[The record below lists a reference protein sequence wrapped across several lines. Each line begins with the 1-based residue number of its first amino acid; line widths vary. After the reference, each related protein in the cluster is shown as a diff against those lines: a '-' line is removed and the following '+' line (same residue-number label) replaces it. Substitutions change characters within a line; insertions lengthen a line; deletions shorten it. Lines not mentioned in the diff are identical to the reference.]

1 MKKSISLLLSLFCFT
16 SFAQITVIESDISE
30 VGDIVYQGYDS
41 SPSSSLSIGNP
52 GPNQVWD
59 FSSLQQ
65 DLLKTLNFVDPS
77 TTPYGSLYSNANLCM
92 VDNGSFLYFNKTNTG
107 LYLHG
112 LGDTV
117 FSAPA
122 LYYPLPLTYNF
133 SASDGPVIIL
143 DNTVSGGILSSLLDS
158 ATVASLTQ
166 GAFYSADTAVITITN
181 TTDFDVDAW
190 GEMTTPLGTYD
201 ALRFKTIQTT
211 ESVLDVYVSNP
222 SLSIGQWLYDIPFAS
237 IPQLS
242 GFNNNQIEYKYQW
255 ITNDPAVE
263 FLLLEVFVDASDNII
278 NGISF
283 QSTPPSTAVNDV
295 FNRYVT
301 VYPIPSK
308 DYITIDVLQGDLYNI
323 SLYGNNGKSILEST
337 ITNTTDIDMSHYS
350 SGIYYLKIS
359 SKEGHL
365 VKKVILD

>member
-1 MKKSISLLLSLFCFT
+1 MKKSISLLLSLLCFT

-190 GEMTTPLGTYD
+190 GTATMPDGNGYD
-201 ALRFKTIQTT
+201 ALRVSVEQDYSYTIQIYCSDTLT
-211 ESVLDVYVSNP
+211 GTGST
-222 SLSIGQWLYDIPFAS
+222 
-237 IPQLS
+237 S
-242 GFNNNQIEYKYQW
+242 G
-255 ITNDPAVE
+255 
-263 FLLLEVFVDASDNII
+263 
-278 NGISF
+278 NGG
-283 QSTPPSTAVNDV
+283 STPAGGRSN
-295 FNRYVT
+295 
-301 VYPIPSK
+301 
-308 DYITIDVLQGDLYNI
+308 G
-323 SLYGNNGKSILEST
+323 GNSRNS
-337 ITNTTDIDMSHYS
+337 Y
-350 SGIYYLKIS
+350 
-359 SKEGHL
+359 
-365 VKKVILD
+365 